1 MIYKNIIEGKF
12 ISRPNRFIANVE
24 LNGKTEICHVK
35 NTGRCKELLQPG
47 ARVFLSESDNPQ
59 RKTRF
64 DLIAVYKENI
74 LFNIDSQ
81 APNKVFCEWLK
92 ESEYFENITHI
103 KPECFY
109 HKSRFDFY
117 FEYNGKKAFA
127 EVKGVTLE
135 NNGIFMFPDAPT
147 ERGVRHLNELCDAL
161 DEGYEAYAVFV
172 LQAQGATSFMPNA
185 ETHPQFAEA
194 LYNAKQKGVK
204 ILCLD
209 CNVTPDSLKISK
221 FVSAII
227 TDTLP

>member
-1 MIYKNIIEGKF
+1 MIYKKITEGKF
-12 ISRPNRFIANVE
+12 ISRPNRFIANIE
-24 LNGKTEICHVK
+24 INGKTEICHVK

-64 DLIAVYKENI
+64 DLIAVYKGNV

-81 APNKVFCEWLK
+81 APNKVFGEWLK
-92 ESEYFENITHI
+92 ESGYFGSITRI

-109 HKSRFDFY
+109 KKSRFDFY

-135 NNGIFMFPDAPT
+135 NKGIFMFPDAPT
-147 ERGVRHLNELCDAL
+147 ERGVRHLNELCEAL
-161 DEGYEAYAVFV
+161 EDGYEAYAVFI
-172 LQAQGATSFMPNA
+172 LQAQGATSFTPNE

-194 LYNAKQKGVK
+194 LFNANQKGVK

-209 CNVTPDSLKISK
+209 CTVTPASLKIDK
-221 FVSAII
+221 FIPLHI
-227 TDTLP
+227 GFKPE